1 MIRWLV
7 LGVCLIGSTSV
18 AFAADYDA
26 ALAQR
31 LGADEYGMKTYVLV
45 ILKAGPN
52 TDLSKDERAK
62 AFRGHMANIHRLAE
76 AGKLIVAGPFE
87 DNAQHYEGIFVFNVP
102 SVAEAEPLI
111 KSDPAIAAGALAY
124 EAYAWY
130 GSAAL
135 QEVGDIHARIAK
147 RSP

>member
-1 MIRWLV
+1 MLRWLV
-7 LGVCLIGSTSV
+7 LGICLMSS
-18 AFAADYDA
+18 AAAASAADYDA

-31 LGADEYGMKTYVLV
+31 LGADEYGMKNYVLV
-45 ILKAGPN
+45 ILKSGPN
-52 TDLSKDERAK
+52 ASLSKDERANV
-62 AFRGHMANIHRLAE
+62 FRGHMANIHRLAE

-87 DNAQHYEGIFVFNVP
+87 DNAQHYEGIFIFNVA
-102 SVAEAEPLI
+102 SVAEADPMI
-111 KSDPAIAAGALAY
+111 KSYPAVAAGALAY

-135 QEVGDIHARIAK
+135 QEVGDIHSRIAK